1 MKREIYAVILCCI
14 MVTLCS
20 CSNQT
25 VKEPPK
31 KDIEETIH
39 AADNETE
46 QLETNDTGYSDRVGN
61 RENPLG
67 IGDEI
72 TLDFRNYNSWNYM
85 NATFKLVSLENN
97 LATFEITLNDTYNSS
112 PLQILNYDDYMS
124 RNTRLSFI
132 MMDCDRPSTF
142 VMNSDE
148 YLCPIESV
156 TIGIGETQMVRYDVT
171 DINYLAL
178 ITQLGD
184 EDYSNLTDYDDYR
197 VGDESGT
204 YYYYTFY
211 TINSKD

>member
-1 MKREIYAVILCCI
+1 MRKVFFTGILFCLMAI
-14 MVTLCS
+14 LCS
-20 CSNQT
+20 CDNQT
-25 VKEPPK
+25 EKKQPK
-31 KDIEETIH
+31 KDAGETAH
-39 AADNETE
+39 TLGSETE
-46 QLETNDTGYSDRVGN
+46 QLETDDTGYSDRIGN

-67 IGDEI
+67 INDEI

-97 LATFEITLNDTYNSS
+97 VATFEITLNDTYNSS

-156 TIGIGETQMVRYDVT
+156 TIG
-171 DINYLAL
+171 
-178 ITQLGD
+178 
-184 EDYSNLTDYDDYR
+184 
-197 VGDESGT
+197 
-204 YYYYTFY
+204 
-211 TINSKD
+211 